1 MKKEKKQTVIGND
14 RSVDFS
20 VEYQLRKYEKY
31 IHLIYIHI
39 IGWSQQ

>member
-1 MKKEKKQTVIGND
+1 MKKEKETNGND
-14 RSVDFS
+14 TSVDFS